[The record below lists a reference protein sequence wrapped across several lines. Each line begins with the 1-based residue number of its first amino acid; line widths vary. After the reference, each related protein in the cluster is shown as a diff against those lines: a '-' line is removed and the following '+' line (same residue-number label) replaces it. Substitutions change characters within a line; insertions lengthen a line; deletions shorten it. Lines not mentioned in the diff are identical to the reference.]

1 MSFVQHLKGRALN
14 SCQSCLRSRL
24 KGKGLKE
31 NHVGTKGLLNY
42 FEYFETSPRRKQ
54 DLYEQLG
61 TTKAK
66 VEMLERELQLG
77 TLAAEGSIPDI
88 MNEKLQVYRLLRS
101 DEEPA
106 KGLYSKAVHCKDD
119 AAWRMPV
126 SEHIETGSNVT
137 SRFISTSKR
146 LDVCLFFAS
155 KAIHERGTESKELRI
170 AETNLDLSRGYVL
183 DLRDERNRREWDIPK
198 YSKTDNYA
206 KCFEEVI
213 VDRCISPDEVVRVFQ
228 PVSGLPRANKYTM
241 FAGSS
246 FTLFYKEIDLDNL
259 TRHEENLTKHYNSV
273 SDKTSR
279 SPQSHS

>member
-137 SRFISTSKR
+137 SRFISTSRDWMCACSSRARPYTK
-146 LDVCLFFAS
+146 
-155 KAIHERGTESKELRI
+155 EELR
-170 AETNLDLSRGYVL
+170 
-183 DLRDERNRREWDIPK
+183 
-198 YSKTDNYA
+198 A
-206 KCFEEVI
+206 KSYGLQKLIWISHEV
-213 VDRCISPDEVVRVFQ
+213 
-228 PVSGLPRANKYTM
+228 M
-241 FAGSS
+241 FW
-246 FTLFYKEIDLDNL
+246 I
-259 TRHEENLTKHYNSV
+259 
-273 SDKTSR
+273 
-279 SPQSHS
+279 